1 MLTIFG
7 LTSLARAEEGQLPLK
22 PEGEYVHFLSANDE
36 DWQDKFH
43 FSTLSNITG
52 TWEVQETAKPQAFPG
67 EKMFFMTTGS
77 KYYGASTKFEKPLK
91 LKDQTLVVQYEVRLQ
106 ETLECGGAY
115 VKLFS
120 DENYEPEAVSNET
133 KYSIMFG
140 PDKCGS
146 TNKVH
151 FIFRHKNPKTGVIEE
166 KHMKDAPA
174 IKTDKINH
182 LYTLIVRPDNS
193 FEVMIDAESVK
204 TGNLLTDFAPS
215 VNPPK
220 MIDDPEDKKPADWV
234 DEEKI
239 PDPEDK
245 KPDDWD
251 EDAPEFIPDPEKLNA
266 PEGWLVD
273 EPKFIPDPDAKK
285 PEDWDDD
292 INGEWEAPTIANP
305 KCEQAPGCGEYEAPL
320 IKNEN
325 YKGKWKPKM
334 IDNPAYK
341 GVWKPRQIENPDYFE
356 DNHPH
361 NFFPITAVGFDLW
374 EVNKMIGFTN
384 IYVGTDEAAVLKWN
398 QENFIPKH
406 QKQAA
411 EQKKLEPETEKTEMG
426 GIAGEVN
433 KFINKIKKAYLNLSN
448 ENQMVTIAGTV
459 ICALIPV
466 ILILIACCRSSEEEE
481 VEEPAPVK
489 NVQKKAE
496 KKEEEKVEEEEKE
509 EEKKEEEKKEEE
521 KKEEEKKEE
530 EKKEEEKEEPAAE
543 EKEEEAPARK
553 ESPAKPNKRKGKRA
567 ADNF

>member
-1 MLTIFG
+1 MLTLFG
-7 LTSLARAEEGQLPLK
+7 LTSLAFCDEPEFPLK
-22 PEGEYVHFLSANDE
+22 PEGGYVHFLSANDE
-36 DWQDKFH
+36 DWEDKFH
-43 FSTLSNITG
+43 HSKLDNITG
-52 TWEVQETAKPQAFPG
+52 TWEVKETAAPQAFEG
-67 EKMFFMTTGS
+67 EKMFFMTQGS
-77 KYYGASTKFEKPLK
+77 KYYGASTKFEKPLV

-120 DENYEPEAVSNET
+120 DENYEPTQVSNET

-151 FIFRHKNPKTGVIEE
+151 FIFRHKNPITGVIEE
-166 KHMKDAPA
+166 KHMKDAPS

-193 FEVMIDAESVK
+193 FEVQIDAESVK
-204 TGNLLTDFAPS
+204 QGNLLTDFAPA

-251 EDAPEFIPDPEKLNA
+251 EDAPEFIPDPEKLTP
-266 PEGWLVD
+266 PEGWLAD
-273 EPKFIPDPDAKK
+273 EPKFIPDPDAQK

-292 INGEWEAPTIANP
+292 IHGEWEAPTIPNP
-305 KCEQAPGCGEYEAPL
+305 KCEEAPGCGEYEAPL
-320 IKNEN
+320 IKNDKF
-325 YKGKWKPKM
+325 KGKWKPKM

-341 GVWKPRQIENPDYFE
+341 GVWKPRQIENPEYFE

-361 NFFPITAVGFDLW
+361 NFMPITAVGFDLW

-384 IYVGTDEAAVLKWN
+384 IYVGTDEAEVLKWN
-398 QENFIPKH
+398 KANFIPKH
-406 QKQAA
+406 EKQEK
-411 EQKKLEPETEKTEMG
+411 EQKKLEPEVEKSGPTG
-426 GIAGEVN
+426 GLAGKVTHYVN
-433 KFINKIKKAYLNLSN
+433 MLKTSYMNLYNENKIF
-448 ENQMVTIAGTV
+448 TIAGTV
-459 ICALIPV
+459 VVALIPT
-466 ILILIACCRSSEEEE
+466 ILISIACCSSSSEEE
-481 VEEPAPVK
+481 VEEVPVK
-489 NVQKKAE
+489 VVKK
-496 KKEEEKVEEEEKE
+496 

-521 KKEEEKKEE
+521 VKEEEKKEE
-530 EKKEEEKEEPAAE
+530 EPAAEETKEEEKPAEEEKEE
-543 EKEEEAPARK
+543 EKVVEQPARK
-553 ESPAKPNKRKGKRA
+553 QSPAATKRKGKRQ